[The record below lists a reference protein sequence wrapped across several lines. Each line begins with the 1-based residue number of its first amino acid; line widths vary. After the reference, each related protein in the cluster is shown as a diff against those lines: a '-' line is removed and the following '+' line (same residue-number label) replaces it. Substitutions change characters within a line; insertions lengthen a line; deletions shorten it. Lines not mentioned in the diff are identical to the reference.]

1 MSTRVVITGAG
12 GFVGKSI
19 VSKLRENKDL
29 EVVSV
34 SRKTQEGF
42 CRVADYSDSPNGDL
56 LIHLG
61 EENTLSKVDRDAVEK
76 AKETITSLTKKGRYK
91 HIIYA
96 SSGVLYG
103 ESSEAKHKTTDPIS
117 VSNHYS
123 EMKFNSERAVMHS
136 DSGLI
141 ARFSNIMGPGMSS
154 GSVVK
159 KIVNQLSTGSDIKL
173 HNLSPVRDFL
183 WVEDTAECFSKMIHN
198 LLNQKTTDSVLNV
211 SSGVGTSIGSL
222 AKMFIQLSETPTR
235 RVIGENVMSKNSTII
250 LDNKETLIQ
259 LDWEPKVTLAQAV
272 AIMCEPQSTI
282 GK

>member
-12 GFVGKSI
+12 GFIGKSI
-19 VSKLRENKDL
+19 VSRLRENKDL

-42 CRVADYSDSPNGDL
+42 CKVADYSDSPNGDL

-61 EENTLSKVDRDAVEK
+61 EENTLSKVDKHEVEK
-76 AKETITSLTKKGRYK
+76 AEETITSLTKKGRYK

-103 ESSEAKHKTTDPIS
+103 ESSEAKHKTTDPII
-117 VSNHYS
+117 VNNHYS
-123 EMKFNSERAVMHS
+123 ALKFNSERAVRNS

-141 ARFSNIMGPGMSS
+141 ARLSNIIGPGMASSSVVKEIISQLSS
-154 GSVVK
+154 GS
-159 KIVNQLSTGSDIKL
+159 NIKL

-183 WVEDTAECFSKMIHN
+183 WVEDTAECFSKMAYS

-211 SSGVGTSIGSL
+211 SSGVGTSIESL
-222 AKMFIQLSETPTR
+222 AKMFIEHSKSPKGQVT
-235 RVIGENVMSKNSTII
+235 GENIMSKSSTII
-250 LDNKETLIQ
+250 LDNNETLIQ
-259 LDWEPKVTLAQAV
+259 LGWEPKVTLAQAV
-272 AIMCEPQSTI
+272 AIMCELPSKI
-282 GK
+282 NK